1 MKRLRTAS
9 AEWLSHAVAHTSPAT
24 QELLGSLAARCLE
37 GRALLL
43 GNRVTLPLLG
53 HTAQCRVIAAAGAA
67 GEADGAPDA
76 SQLRIFCVTPRTVV
90 TLLPPSSLQAA
101 AGGAPALPASAEPKT
116 PAGKSALPTPKAVAG
131 NPVGFAS
138 LGGVDDA
145 IAALRRLVVL
155 PLRRPGLFAAAGL
168 RPPRGVLLHGPPGTG
183 KTHLARAVAVRPLR
197 VGLAAFAHDSN
208 ACFLSCPNRRKQ
220 GPRCLSS
227 AARSSSLN
235 TMVRVTLLHAA

>member
-1 MKRLRTAS
+1 LRTAS
-9 AEWLSHAVAHTSPAT
+9 AEWLSRAVAHASPAT
-24 QELLGSLAARCLE
+24 QELMGSLAARCLE

-53 HTAQCRVIAAAGAA
+53 HTAQCRVTAAAGEA

-116 PAGKSALPTPKAVAG
+116 PAGKSALPTPKAVPG

-183 KTHLARAVAVRPLR
+183 KTHLARAVAVRTCLLLL
-197 VGLAAFAHDSN
+197 GLAAFARDSN
-208 ACFLSCPNRRKQ
+208 ACFLSRPNRRKQ
-220 GPRCLSS
+220 GPRCSS
-227 AARSSSLN
+227 SVARSSFLN